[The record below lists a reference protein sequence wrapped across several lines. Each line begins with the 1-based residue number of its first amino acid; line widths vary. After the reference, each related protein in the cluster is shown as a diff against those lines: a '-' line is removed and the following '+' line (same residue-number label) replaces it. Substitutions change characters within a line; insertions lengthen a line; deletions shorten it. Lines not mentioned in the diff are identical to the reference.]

1 MSVFLRGFTTFSH
14 ASQRFRSKCGQGI
27 MLGMFPSPLP
37 RPCVT
42 PDLLIDL
49 CLIGDVRGS
58 DLLGQSFFQQRPNS
72 INRARM
78 NFQSL
83 SLELHRVTKLTGS
96 VRTSKV
102 FYLHLFTQ
110 RRIDF
115 CPIREQNGSLAKSV
129 VTHDVV
135 QDTAL
140 LNRLLAFHWPSTT
153 ANENAQPQ
161 RSSTKNSGQKTLL
174 TYAPAYTKSR
184 TGHKKVI
191 L

>member
-1 MSVFLRGFTTFSH
+1 
-14 ASQRFRSKCGQGI
+14 

-49 CLIGDVRGS
+49 CLIGDIRGS

-83 SLELHRVTKLTGS
+83 SLELHRVTKLTGP

-140 LNRLLAFHWPSTT
+140 LNRLLAFHWRFTKVD
-153 ANENAQPQ
+153 
-161 RSSTKNSGQKTLL
+161 RISSSC
-174 TYAPAYTKSR
+174 KSR
-184 TGHKKVI
+184 RQVI
-191 L
+191 YQKGFRGINTHTHGYAY

>member
-1 MSVFLRGFTTFSH
+1 
-14 ASQRFRSKCGQGI
+14 
-27 MLGMFPSPLP
+27 MLGMFPSRLP

-83 SLELHRVTKLTGS
+83 SLELHRVTKLTGP
-96 VRTSKV
+96 VSKV

-115 CPIREQNGSLAKSV
+115 CPIREQNGSLAKYRNA
-129 VTHDVV
+129 
-135 QDTAL
+135 AL
-140 LNRLLAFHWPSTT
+140 
-153 ANENAQPQ
+153 
-161 RSSTKNSGQKTLL
+161 
-174 TYAPAYTKSR
+174 
-184 TGHKKVI
+184 
-191 L
+191 